1 MLPVP
6 MVATTMT
13 DSTCYNSH
21 CGYSGSPHG
30 GGEIDPGWRRRD
42 RSWTATTDYRSHSV
56 EIDFEAATMW
66 LDGYGGGGID
76 PGRRRRDQS

>member
-1 MLPVP
+1 MVPVP

-13 DSTCYNSH
+13 GSTCYNSH
-21 CGYSGSPHG
+21 RGYSGSPHG
-30 GGEIDPGWRRRD
+30 SGGIDPGRRRRD
-42 RSWTATTDYRSHSV
+42 RSWTAATDCRSHSG

-76 PGRRRRDQS
+76 LGRRRRDRS